1 MIRRKCVVEVSR
13 DTLKEK
19 VAKGWVESR
28 MKRNKKYRTRRHSRE
43 DK

>member
-1 MIRRKCVVEVSR
+1 MVEVSR
-13 DTLKEK
+13 EMLSTKEK

-28 MKRNKKYRTRRHSRE
+28 VKRNKEYRTRRHSRE